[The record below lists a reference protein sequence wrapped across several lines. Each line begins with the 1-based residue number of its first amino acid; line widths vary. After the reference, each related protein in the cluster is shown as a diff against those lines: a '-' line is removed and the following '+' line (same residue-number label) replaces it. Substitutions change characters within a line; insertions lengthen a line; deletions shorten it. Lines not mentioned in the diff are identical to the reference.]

1 MLAILDFFLLVIAGL
16 GNLGVQYDGTPH
28 NVGFETI
35 DKLASDIAAIW
46 EFKKAYNADIA
57 RGTFAGKQVLLVK
70 PKTYMNL
77 SGDAIAPLV
86 KYSNSSAAD
95 LLVIHDDIDLPV
107 GKLRIKK
114 GGSAG
119 GHNGLK
125 SIIERLGTQDF
136 KRLKIGVGKDKSNV
150 VKHVLG
156 KFDPATRET
165 MDKVTTEAVK
175 AAAVILKDGPD
186 KAMNVYNGWNA

>member
-1 MLAILDFFLLVIAGL
+1 MIVIAGL
-16 GNLGVQYDGTPH
+16 GNPGVQYDGTPH

-35 DKLASDIAAIW
+35 DKLAADIAANW

-57 RGTFAGKQVLLVK
+57 RGVFAGKQVLLVK

-86 KYSNSSAAD
+86 KYSNSSAAE

-107 GKLRIKK
+107 GKLRVKK

-125 SIIERLGTQDF
+125 SIIERLGTLDF

-150 VKHVLG
+150 VKYVLG

-175 AAAVILKDGPD
+175 AAALIIKDGPD
-186 KAMNVYNGWNA
+186 KAMNTYNGWSA